1 MDVDRG
7 RSNRF
12 MSKQG
17 FDGKQIR
24 AILIEVGTESV
35 PEGMAG
41 DPVFPSQPFFMQSDM
56 MWDMLM
62 VEGPGC
68 IPLLCEQPVPWASPG
83 REGIPVF
90 QDGIPCGIRKDG
102 ISGGTVFGLPY
113 KDTLVGMLNIRAF

>member
-1 MDVDRG
+1 
-7 RSNRF
+7 

-62 VEGPGC
+62 VEGPGF
-68 IPLLCEQPVPWASPG
+68 IPLLCEQPVPWASPC

-90 QDGIPCGIRKDG
+90 QDGIPGWYPMRYPKGWHIWRNG
-102 ISGGTVFGLPY
+102 FWPAV
-113 KDTLVGMLNIRAF
+113 